1 MRRVA
6 GGWRAWLCAA
16 ATAVAMAGCGS
27 GGGDELG
34 LRHVDQ
40 TCLYTFKADG
50 TDQGLT
56 VEADL
61 WLPTGL
67 KADVEVAVV
76 RQLMGDTVS
85 KSLDAAVERYLSGAR
100 MAFDARLK
108 AAKSLD
114 GLEALSENG
123 LNGTAT
129 VNGRLLVLGCSD
141 VSYQSSAAHPGT
153 VARYANI
160 DTRKGRLVTLADV
173 LKVKAVGGLAKQAV
187 KELPQNKSVLEC
199 AYPEV
204 MQGEFPE
211 PDAFY
216 LSVDGMSV
224 CLVYQQY
231 SIASYAC
238 GLQVVEMPFMWLSG
252 RLGSGVLTAY
262 GHELMGI

>member
-16 ATAVAMAGCGS
+16 ATAVAMAGCGSGS

-67 KADVEVAVV
+67 KADVEAAVV

-100 MAFDARLK
+100 LASDAKLK

-114 GLEALSENG
+114 GLEALSESG
-123 LNGTAT
+123 LSGTAT
-129 VNGRLLVLGCSD
+129 VNGSLLVLGCSD
-141 VSYQSSAAHPGT
+141 ETYQSGAAHPGT

-187 KELPQNKSVLEC
+187 KELPRDRKSV
-199 AYPEV
+199 V
-204 MQGEFPE
+204 
-211 PDAFY
+211 
-216 LSVDGMSV
+216 
-224 CLVYQQY
+224 
-231 SIASYAC
+231 
-238 GLQVVEMPFMWLSG
+238 
-252 RLGSGVLTAY
+252 
-262 GHELMGI
+262 